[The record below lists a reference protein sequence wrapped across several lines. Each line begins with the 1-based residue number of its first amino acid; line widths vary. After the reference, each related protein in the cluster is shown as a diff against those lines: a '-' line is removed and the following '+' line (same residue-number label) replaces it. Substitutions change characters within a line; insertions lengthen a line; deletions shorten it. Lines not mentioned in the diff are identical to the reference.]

1 MPPPIISFVTPV
13 MRRKGFYIVT
23 GKNFSYWSKTIEHNG
38 QKIGI
43 EITGPEDIAPQS
55 FDKPAVL
62 RAYDAGTAV
71 ELTNKICFD
80 SLKDCLGVNIDQ
92 VVREN
97 VDKLMEEI

>member
-13 MRRKGFYIVT
+13 MQRKGFYIVT
-23 GKNFSYWSKTIEHNG
+23 GKSISWWSKTIEHNG
-38 QKIGI
+38 QRISI

-55 FDKPAVL
+55 FDKPAIL

-71 ELTNKICFD
+71 ELTNEIQFD

-92 VVREN
+92 VVRED
-97 VDKLMEEI
+97 VDKLMDEI